1 MIKAIDFS
9 QLYRD
14 HLARSGRRFKTPE
27 DWDVKAAK
35 MRTSVLD
42 SAYRTEF
49 VSRVECSAD
58 DTVLDVGC
66 GPGTIALALAPQA
79 KCVYGLD

>member
-1 MIKAIDFS
+1 MIKAIDFA

-49 VSRVECSAD
+49 VSRVESSAAQ
-58 DTVLDVGC
+58 TTPCWMWAV
-66 GPGTIALALAPQA
+66 ARAPS
-79 KCVYGLD
+79 L